1 MAEYE
6 ELEKYA
12 VKAFKRHWS
21 GALKKLE
28 RTNGSYAL
36 KQYHYFEADT
46 EARQLTLA
54 ERFYGPSHATKM
66 ANLSDGS
73 ILKRIS
79 CYLPRAIE
87 YALQEYED
95 DFKEQKD
102 FIKKIVSHEYVIFNS
117 SQCQTVEEYD
127 ENWEGLWVAP
137 YPERVAYDDWYERSM
152 GSSCFTGGTFLLMK
166 STGETFSRTEVE
178 WLRNSIVKNIDEND
192 PYSLWW
198 FECEPLEKN
207 KIWIKIYEFLDRDY
221 YIEDVSYLIADLSK
235 EQLRTLVDKTIGYL
249 SEDVDE
255 DSVPLLELL
264 KIPRTEKAM
273 YNAIQ
278 SILEKADDM
287 IVRAVEE
294 MACNVMGLKDR
305 DYHRG
310 QNW

>member
-1 MAEYE
+1 M
-6 ELEKYA
+6 KTI
-12 VKAFKRHWS
+12 HIPC
-21 GALKKLE
+21 G
-28 RTNGSYAL
+28 GSN
-36 KQYHYFEADT
+36 
-46 EARQLTLA
+46 
-54 ERFYGPSHATKM
+54 
-66 ANLSDGS
+66 ANP
-73 ILKRIS
+73 LKRI
-79 CYLPRAIE
+79 
-87 YALQEYED
+87 
-95 DFKEQKD
+95 
-102 FIKKIVSHEYVIFNS
+102 
-117 SQCQTVEEYD
+117 
-127 ENWEGLWVAP
+127 
-137 YPERVAYDDWYERSM
+137 
-152 GSSCFTGGTFLLMK
+152 
-166 STGETFSRTEVE
+166 
-178 WLRNSIVKNIDEND
+178 
-192 PYSLWW
+192 
-198 FECEPLEKN
+198 

-235 EQLRTLVDKTIGYL
+235 ETAAHLGRQDLGYL